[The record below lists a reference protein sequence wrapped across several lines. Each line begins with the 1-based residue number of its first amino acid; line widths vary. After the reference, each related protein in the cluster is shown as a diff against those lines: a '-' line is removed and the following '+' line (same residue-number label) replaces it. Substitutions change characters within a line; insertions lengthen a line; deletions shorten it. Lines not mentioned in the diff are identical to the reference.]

1 MSETYKNLIR
11 RATYNSSA
19 AIQELQSR
27 QSQYID
33 ARLRG
38 IFNEFIV
45 FRYSDE
51 IIECKN
57 YIEQNINKKLKNS
70 TIATVLLDS
79 FASATIEGARTTV
92 AKVQNSIKHPITKDD
107 KMVVNTLKA
116 QQIAYETGI
125 VAENIRPLWEILV
138 KDVCENVS
146 VDGPKYRSGQ
156 VYIGSNTQIVHT
168 PERPENIEIRMQD
181 LFNLCNIFKDKL
193 VLACIVHFY
202 FVYIHPFCD
211 GNGRF
216 ARLWQNVIL
225 SSYNTNFRG
234 LIISNEINK
243 SLNEYY
249 KVIQD
254 AEFAYNNMIDIT
266 PFIEYMLKCICS
278 ALDYMIIKKYV
289 KLGPVENAV
298 YLKMQKNKSGLTV
311 KKAAELQGL
320 SESRAYNVLNSL
332 VHKGYATIDKT
343 HKPYRYYVK

>member
-11 RATYNSSA
+11 RATYNSNA

-27 QSQYID
+27 QTQYINIS
-33 ARLRG
+33 LRG
-38 IFNEFIV
+38 IFNEFIL

-51 IIECKN
+51 ILEYET
-57 YIEQNINKKLKNS
+57 YINQNINRKMKNS
-70 TIATVLLDS
+70 TVATVLLDS

-92 AKVQNSIKHPITKDD
+92 ESIQNGIKHPITKDD

-125 VAENIRPLWEILV
+125 TAENIRPLWEILV
-138 KDVCENVS
+138 KDVCENTHA
-146 VDGPKYRSGQ
+146 DGPKYRSGQ
-156 VYIGSNTQIVHT
+156 VYIGSTTQIVHT
-168 PERPENIEIRMQD
+168 PERLENIEIRMQD
-181 LFNLCNIFKDKL
+181 LFNLTYKFNDKL

-225 SSYNTNFRG
+225 SGYNTNFRG
-234 LIISNEINK
+234 LVISNEINK
-243 SLNEYY
+243 SLSEYY

-254 AEFAYNNMIDIT
+254 AEFTYNNMIDIT

-278 ALDYMIIKKYV
+278 ALDYMTIRRYV
-289 KLGPVENAV
+289 KLGPTESQV
-298 YLKMQKNKSGLTV
+298 LLRMQKSQAGLTV
-311 KKAAELQGL
+311 KKVMELQGL
-320 SESRAYNVLNSL
+320 AEGTAYNLLNRLAS
-332 VHKGYATIDKT
+332 KGYAVVDKT
-343 HKPYRYYVK
+343 HRPYRYYAK